1 MIVVTCLRVALAVSL
16 LGLSL
21 SSVAWGASDRA
32 INAWIA
38 KGTLYPLNETH
49 MLFQGEQKGTLFI
62 RHEEKKSVLFHAG
75 RVRCPL
81 SVDIDLKKDTGAAQ
95 GMCSITDQNGDKAF
109 AKWSCS
115 GAQGNCHGKFTFTG
129 GTGQFQGITGE
140 SDLKIRVDLFD
151 PQVGPGLDPVEQH
164 ASGYMLIPEFNY
176 TLR

>member
-1 MIVVTCLRVALAVSL
+1 MALAVSL
-16 LGLSL
+16 LGISL

-38 KGTLYPLNETH
+38 KGTLYPLNKDR

-62 RHEEKKSVLFHAG
+62 RHEEGHSVLFHAG
-75 RVRCPL
+75 RVLCPL
-81 SVDIDLKKDTGAAQ
+81 SVDIDLKKDTGEAQ

-109 AKWSCS
+109 AKWSCR
-115 GAQGNCHGKFTFTG
+115 GPQGSCRGKFMFTG

-140 SDLKIRVDLFD
+140 SDMRIRVDLFT
-151 PQVGPGLDPVEQH
+151 PQVGRTLDPVEQS

-176 TLR
+176 VLR